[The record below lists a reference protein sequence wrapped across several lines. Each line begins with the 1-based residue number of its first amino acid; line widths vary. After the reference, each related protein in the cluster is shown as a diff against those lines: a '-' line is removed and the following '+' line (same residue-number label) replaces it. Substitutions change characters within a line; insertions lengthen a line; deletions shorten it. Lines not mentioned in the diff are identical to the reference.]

1 MTQKQMIEL
10 VQQHHPDMGQTEAR
24 IHLNHALR
32 DFCAKSR
39 ILKKTYR
46 LTVAA
51 NSTTGD
57 AKTYYPF
64 TDLADLADTSIT
76 DGERILEIERVDYDG
91 YEIPRI
97 IDGHEKFIPD
107 GEVAGNF

>member
-10 VQQHHPDMGQTEAR
+10 VQQHHPDMGQSEAR
-24 IHLNHALR
+24 IHLSHALR

-46 LTVAA
+46 LTVAT
-51 NSTTGD
+51 NSTTGN
-57 AKTYYPF
+57 ANTYYPF
-64 TDLADLADTSIT
+64 TDLADLADTSTT

-97 IDGHEKFIPD
+97 TDGHEKFIPD
-107 GEVAGNF
+107 GEAVGNF